1 MLRVKLQFELVSF
14 LIVLL
19 FFVYGC
25 ATIMHGTKQQ
35 LGISSNPTSAD
46 VTIDGQIFGKT
57 PLTAE
62 LSRKDNHLVKIELE
76 GYLPYETN
84 LTRKT
89 SGWVWGNILFGGLIG
104 LAVDAISG
112 GMYKLTP
119 EQIQAELKN
128 ANIASVKN
136 DDYLF
141 ITVVLSPDPTWEKIG
156 NLEIVDNR

>member
-1 MLRVKLQFELVSF
+1 MQKSV
-14 LIVLL
+14 
-19 FFVYGC
+19 
-25 ATIMHGTKQQ
+25 
-35 LGISSNPTSAD
+35 N
-46 VTIDGQIFGKT
+46 
-57 PLTAE
+57 
-62 LSRKDNHLVKIELE
+62 LVKIELE

-128 ANIASVKN
+128 ANIALMKN